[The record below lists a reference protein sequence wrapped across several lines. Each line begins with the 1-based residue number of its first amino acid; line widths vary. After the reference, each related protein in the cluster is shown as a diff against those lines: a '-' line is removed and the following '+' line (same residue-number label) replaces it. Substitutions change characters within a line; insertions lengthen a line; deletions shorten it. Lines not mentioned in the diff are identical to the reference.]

1 MVRAYGIW
9 ACCSGVVQCGRVRD
23 MERRAGALLAGCCA
37 LFVSVACGQEAR
49 QNHDR
54 AGANVVDG
62 RGVGSVESDGD
73 GAKAGD
79 GARDAGRAQAAPA
92 IVVGFVG
99 GFVGHQNAVH
109 SPVQVAARLKK
120 EYPDGVYVEVFEN
133 HRREDAYRRV
143 LKVLDVSGEGR
154 PSDEEK
160 RDARIVIYGMSWG
173 GTETVALAKELR
185 AQKIPV
191 LLTVQV
197 DSVGKI
203 GEDGGVI
210 PANVREAVN
219 FYQDNG
225 LLHGRAEI
233 RAEDAGRTK
242 ILGNFRYD
250 YKAKPLACEGYPWWD
265 RWLTKYH
272 TEIECDPAVW
282 GRVEALIRG
291 KLPAAKEKSGAA
303 GSLD

>member
-1 MVRAYGIW
+1 
-9 ACCSGVVQCGRVRD
+9 
-23 MERRAGALLAGCCA
+23 MERRVRVALAGCL
-37 LFVSVACGQEAR
+37 LFGGLACGQGAK
-49 QNHDR
+49 DGG
-54 AGANVVDG
+54 AGANLLDARDSG
-62 RGVGSVESDGD
+62 KTETNREE
-73 GAKAGD
+73 AKAGL
-79 GARDAGRAQAAPA
+79 GAGGVAKPASAPA
-92 IVVGFVG
+92 IVIGFVG
-99 GFVGHQNAVH
+99 GFVRHENAVH

-120 EYPDGVYVEVFEN
+120 EYPAGLYVEVFEN
-133 HRREDAYRRV
+133 HRREEAYRKV
-143 LKVLDVSGEGR
+143 LQLLDVSRDGKL
-154 PSDEEK
+154 SDEER
-160 RDARIVIYGMSWG
+160 RDARIIIYGMSWG

-210 PANVREAVN
+210 PANVGEAVN

-233 RAEDAGRTK
+233 RAEDAARTK

-250 YKAKPLACEGYPWWD
+250 YKTKPLVCEGYPWWD
-265 RWLTKYH
+265 RLLTKYH
-272 TEIECDPAVW
+272 TAIECDPAVW

-291 KLPAAKEKSGAA
+291 KLGAETSI
-303 GSLD
+303 GSPD

>member
-1 MVRAYGIW
+1 
-9 ACCSGVVQCGRVRD
+9 

-37 LFVSVACGQEAR
+37 LFVSVACGQEAK
-49 QNHDR
+49 QNR
-54 AGANVVDG
+54 EIAGANLVDG
-62 RGVGSVESDGD
+62 RGVRSVDGD
-73 GAKAGD
+73 GAKPGD
-79 GARDAGRAQAAPA
+79 GERKAVRPTAAPT
-92 IVVGFVG
+92 IVIGFVG
-99 GFVGHQNAVH
+99 GFVGHENAVH
-109 SPVQVAARLKK
+109 SPVRVAAKLKR

-133 HRREDAYRRV
+133 HRREEAYRRI
-143 LKVLDVSGEGR
+143 LQLLNVSRDGKL
-154 PSDEEK
+154 SEEER

-173 GTETVALAKELR
+173 GTETVALAKELK

-197 DSVGKI
+197 DSVAKI

-210 PANVREAVN
+210 PANVGEAVN

-225 LLHGRAEI
+225 LLHGRAKI
-233 RAEDAGRTK
+233 RAEDAARTR

-250 YKAKPLACEGYPWWD
+250 YKTKPLVCEGYPWWD
-265 RWLTKYH
+265 RMLTKYH

-282 GRVEALIRG
+282 GRVEGLIRE
-291 KLPAAKEKSGAA
+291 KLPALEKSGPA